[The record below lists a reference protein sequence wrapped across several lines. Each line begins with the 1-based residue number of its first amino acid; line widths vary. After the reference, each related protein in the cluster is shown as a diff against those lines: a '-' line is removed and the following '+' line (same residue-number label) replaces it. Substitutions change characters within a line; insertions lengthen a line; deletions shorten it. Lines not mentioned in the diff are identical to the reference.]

1 MVVCRHLPRAT
12 VPTRSFDG
20 WTPHARLLAAV
31 AGVAA
36 FTLYFWGAGR
46 SFAYDEANTVGTF
59 VRQGDLLRSFNTQAV
74 FNNHPLFSF
83 LSTAIGS
90 VASTDEPW
98 MRLLPA
104 GLGAATVALF
114 AWWAARR
121 YGWRAAVGG
130 AAVLATTPVF
140 VGEVRQARG
149 YAVVVFCALVA
160 SILLVDEVRSRSGRI
175 AYVLA
180 IAIAVSTHL
189 YVLLVV
195 LAHAGF
201 VIARRPV
208 EVRRLVGMGL
218 GVGLGGLAYVGLWR
232 TMLDASEERGRRYHA
247 GFVWDA
253 TRELLGGGGL
263 AMVLL
268 LVPLAVAARHL
279 MRRREVVL
287 ALGLPFAA
295 VLLVWQV
302 QRPTDL
308 YVRFLIAAAL
318 PIAAGVAWAVHRRGW
333 LLPFALVAAV
343 LALVGQLDE
352 YREEPPVR
360 QAAEYVAGARAL
372 GLRPCAMGFP
382 AIGAYTEP
390 PVRYTNISQVPDCD
404 VVVQVNTFGDD
415 RMEALKAEYPYDWTF
430 LRQRIVSAVPREELE
445 RGFEN
450 SGFSLPR

>member
-1 MVVCRHLPRAT
+1 MVAARAEA
-12 VPTRSFDG
+12 RG
-20 WTPHARLLAAV
+20 WAPHARLLAAV

-160 SILLVDEVRSRSGRI
+160 SILLVDEVRSRAGRI

-208 EVRRLVGMGL
+208 EARRLVGMGL

-232 TMLDASEERGRRYHA
+232 TMLDASEARGHRYHPTFA
-247 GFVWDA
+247 EDA
-253 TRELLGGGGL
+253 ARELLGGGGL
-263 AMVLL
+263 AMVMLL
-268 LVPLAVAARHL
+268 IPLAVAAWHL
-279 MRRREVVL
+279 ARRREVVL
-287 ALGLPFAA
+287 ALGLPLAA
-295 VLLVWQV
+295 VFVVWQV
-302 QRPTDL
+302 QQPTDL

-333 LLPFALVAAV
+333 LLPFALAAAV
-343 LALVGQLDE
+343 FALVGQLDE
-352 YREEPPVR
+352 YREESPVR
-360 QAAEYVAGARAL
+360 QAAQYVAGARAL

-382 AIGAYTEP
+382 AIGAYTDP